1 MEPETEFGDENEGK
15 INIPKV
21 LNLSHKFSLDMLDN
35 ESRLDNNPHETKRTK
50 TKSMH
55 IKNSSSCFQN
65 KYFINE
71 KINNTDIIDKN
82 KLYMNT
88 EAVKSRNSAKIKKV
102 RFAKVEVIG
111 VKNYKRY
118 NKLNASKKN
127 DNEEQ
132 DNSNCIVF

>member
-1 MEPETEFGDENEGK
+1 MEAETEFGDENEGK

-21 LNLSHKFSLDMLDN
+21 LNLSHKFSLDKLDN
-35 ESRLDNNPHETKRTK
+35 ENRLDNALETKRTK

-55 IKNSSSCFQN
+55 IKTPSSKFQN
-65 KYFINE
+65 QYYIND
-71 KINNTDIIDKN
+71 KLNNTGYVDKN

-88 EAVKSRNSAKIKKV
+88 EVNPSRNSAKIKKV

-118 NKLNASKKN
+118 NKLNASKRN
-127 DNEEQ
+127 DNNEQ
-132 DNSNCIVF
+132 ENSNCILF